1 MTEPSPSELERVE
14 NEEHAGGIGREL
26 IEFLWLNKSWWLLPI
41 VLVLGVLGVLVAL
54 SGTAA
59 APFIYTLF

>member
-14 NEEHAGGIGREL
+14 SEDRPGGIGREL

>member
-1 MTEPSPSELERVE
+1 MAGDDFEKVSDEEPISVW
-14 NEEHAGGIGREL
+14 REL
-26 IEFLWLNKSWWLLPI
+26 LEFLLENKSWWLWPI
-41 VLVLGVLGVLVAL
+41 VLVLLLFGAVVLL